1 MRAPVTAGCWPTGQA
16 EDAADAIGPS
26 SCKHFIDNKP
36 YRLYDVVGDR
46 EVVISLRGHL
56 GLRQMVSHTFFQDA
70 TQTDQCHFRLGCQ
83 LPHLPFVSTFVD
95 DAEFPGTC
103 VIFAVLAGPKIVA
116 S

>member
-36 YRLYDVVGDR
+36 YRLYDDVGDR

-56 GLRQMVSHTFFQDA
+56 RQMVSLNILSRRNTNRSMSLSLRLPVTTLAIRFDVCG
-70 TQTDQCHFRLGCQ
+70 QCRISGYLRHFLRYSQGL
-83 LPHLPFVSTFVD
+83 
-95 DAEFPGTC
+95 
-103 VIFAVLAGPKIVA
+103 K
-116 S
+116 